1 MVLPCFVSRLDD
13 FMVQLV
19 RFWVAILRVVF
30 RPFLWLVRSRVT
42 PTDLQETLGLDPER
56 PVCFVLPSNSLV
68 DRFVLEELCRKAGLP
83 VPRMPMRDHLP
94 GPSVAVCLHLPLL
107 ARSSQRREK
116 QRSAPLAELVE
127 SAASD
132 PDYDVQIV
140 PVSLFWGRSPDKNTS
155 VFRMLLSHSD
165 QAGVIR
171 KFFIVLAQGR
181 NTFVHFGQPVLFR
194 DFLGEDLEGPAIT
207 RKLVRLFRI
216 HFNRQRTAT
225 LGPQLLDRLEI
236 IRTVMSAKTVR
247 EEIAAEAKTSGITL
261 SQVQDKARKYADEIA
276 ADYSASAIAF
286 LDRLLSWVWHKIYAG
301 LDVRHASRLRKIA
314 QEHSIIYLPSHRSHL
329 DYLLLSYVIYYQGLA
344 PPHIGAGINMNF
356 WPIGGFLR
364 RAGAFYL
371 RRKFSGNPLYT
382 AVFRAY
388 LDVLISRGYALQF
401 FPEGGRSRT
410 GRLLAPK
417 TGMLSMSVQSFLRNP
432 DKKVALV
439 PVYIG
444 YDKVFEAN
452 SYAKELTG
460 KQGKQKE
467 SAGQLIKARKIFNS
481 SQGKP
486 YLAFGEPVLMSD
498 YLNRVQPNWREQELD
513 DDTRPEWL
521 GKVVSGLADDTMRR
535 INSSVIVSPI
545 SLVALALLASP
556 QKAIAEDELVDQLE
570 GLLAL
575 QRRYP
580 YSSDITLPTKT
591 GRELFDDAKEI
602 GALERIPHAWGDV
615 ISVSGRASVLLT
627 YYRNNILHAFALYS
641 LVARF
646 FRHDASMPEHALV
659 DRCSSLY
666 PFLHQELF
674 LRWPVRESKVVIRE
688 AIEALVDFGLLIRDK
703 EAGLLE
709 RPPLATAA
717 FIRLTGLGRILRETL
732 ERYCLTSVL
741 LREQRQRGA
750 LDRSEFAAECQLM
763 AERMA
768 ILSGRN
774 APEFFDLG
782 LFHHFIDTAVAQG
795 LLVQADAV
803 FEIDARI
810 DVIAEQSMALL
821 SPEVQENILQI
832 TEYAQARVEK
842 KAVE

>member
-1 MVLPCFVSRLDD
+1 MNKVLA
-13 FMVQLV
+13 QLV
-19 RFWVAILRVVF
+19 RGWIAVLRVLF
-30 RPFLWLVRSRVT
+30 RPFLWWVRSRVT
-42 PTDLQETLGLDPER
+42 PTDLQETLGLNPDL
-56 PVCFVLPSNSLV
+56 PVCYVLPSNGLT
-68 DRFVLEELCRKAGLP
+68 DRFVLEALCRKAGLP
-83 VPRMPMRDHLP
+83 VPRAPLVDQLPEAGTAVCVHLP
-94 GPSVAVCLHLPLL
+94 ML
-107 ARSSQRREK
+107 ASSSKRREQ
-116 QRSAPLAELVE
+116 QRSAPLAELIE
-127 SAASD
+127 SAATRD
-132 PDYDVQIV
+132 DYEVQIV
-140 PVSLFWGRSPDKNTS
+140 PVSLFWGRSPDKHTS
-155 VFRMLLSHSD
+155 LFRMLLSHSE
-165 QAGVIR
+165 QAGIIR

-181 NTFVHFGQPVLFR
+181 NTFAHFGQPIKFR
-194 DFLGEDLEGPAIT
+194 EFLVDGLEGAAIT
-207 RKLVRLFRI
+207 RKLVRLFRV
-216 HFNRQRTAT
+216 HFSRQRTAT

-236 IRTVMSAKTVR
+236 IRTVLAAKTVR
-247 EEIAAEAKTSGITL
+247 AALEREAEDGNITV
-261 SQVQDKARKYADEIA
+261 SQAQDRARKYVDEIA
-276 ADYSASAIAF
+276 ADYSASAVAF

-301 LDVRHASRLRKIA
+301 LDVRHADRLRKVA

-356 WPIGGFLR
+356 WPVGSLLR

-388 LDVLISRGYALQF
+388 LDVLISRGYSMQF

-444 YDKVFEAN
+444 YERVFEAN
-452 SYAKELTG
+452 SYAKELSG
-460 KQGKQKE
+460 KQAKQKE
-467 SAGQLIKARKIFNS
+467 SAGQLIRARHIFNS

-486 YLAFGEPVLMSD
+486 YLAFGEPVVMSD
-498 YLNRVQPNWREQELD
+498 YLDQAQPGWRTEELGEQ
-513 DDTRPEWL
+513 TRPDWL
-521 GKVVSGLADDTMRR
+521 AEVVSDLADMTMRR
-535 INSSVIVSPI
+535 INRSAIVNPL

-575 QRRYP
+575 QQRYP
-580 YSSDITLPTKT
+580 YSPEVTLPNKT
-591 GRELFDDAKEI
+591 GREIFDMAKDI
-602 GALERIPHAWGDV
+602 GGLERIEHEWGDV
-615 ISVSGRASVLLT
+615 ITVSGRASVLLT
-627 YYRNNILHAFALYS
+627 YYRNNILHVFALYS

-646 FRHDASMPEHALV
+646 FRHESSMPEHALV
-659 DRCSSLY
+659 ERCSSLY

-674 LRWPVRESKVVIRE
+674 LRWPVSESKGAIRE
-688 AIEALVDFGLLIRDK
+688 AINALVDFGLLIRNK
-703 EAGLLE
+703 EAGVLE

-717 FIRLTGLGRILRETL
+717 FIRLTGLGRILREAL

-741 LREQRQRGA
+741 LREQRQRGP
-750 LDRSEFAAECQLM
+750 LDRAEFAAECQLM

-795 LLVQADAV
+795 LLVQSDDG
-803 FEIDARI
+803 FEIDARV
-810 DVIAEQSMALL
+810 DTIAEQSMALL
-821 SPEVQENILQI
+821 SPEVQENILQL

-842 KAVE
+842 LVVDE